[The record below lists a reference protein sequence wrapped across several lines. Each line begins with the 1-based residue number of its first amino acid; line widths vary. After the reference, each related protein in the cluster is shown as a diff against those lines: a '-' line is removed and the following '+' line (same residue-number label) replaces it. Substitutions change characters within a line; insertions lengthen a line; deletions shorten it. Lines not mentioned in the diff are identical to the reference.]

1 MPSDTFVLSRPYGTD
16 NVYRLQV
23 IHVAACNLLLSVVIV
38 QSGMPGEDDL
48 ISWRQL
54 LVSYNRPI
62 TWSGLLFFGSFISW
76 ISANNSGSSVF

>member
-1 MPSDTFVLSRPYGTD
+1 MTDLCHFVLEIHI
-16 NVYRLQV
+16 VIKRLQV

-38 QSGMPGEDDL
+38 QSGLPGEDDL

-62 TWSGLLFFGSFISW
+62 TWSGLLFFW
-76 ISANNSGSSVF
+76 IVHILDKRE